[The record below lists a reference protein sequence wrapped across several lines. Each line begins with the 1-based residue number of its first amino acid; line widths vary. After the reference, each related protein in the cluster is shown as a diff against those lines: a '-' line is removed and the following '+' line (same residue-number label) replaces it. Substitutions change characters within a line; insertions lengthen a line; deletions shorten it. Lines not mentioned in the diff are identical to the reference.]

1 MATKQLIVIVAVMT
15 MVAGCLSC
23 GYVSNTVPGILEP
36 SDQKATLEEAGYLVG
51 WPVPT
56 PTYLPQGY
64 EIREVC
70 VEDKTVVLLI
80 SDEEIRDEQWKM
92 KMNISWHEL
101 PPPELKLPGE
111 KVEINESEGV
121 IVDRGD
127 HNDLCWHWYLDPKG
141 GTFEFKLS
149 AIKELQREELVK
161 VAESVSLPP
170 PPPPGKAL
178 LEAARIALD
187 DSIELKAG
195 ETKVLDVT
203 LETLKH
209 GPGEVSYKIFRVARE
224 YGKDEIPM
232 PEGLEVSMEPTKFMA
247 YPNAV
252 YHSAITI
259 KTTPELAPGE
269 YWLSFEAEFEGEF
282 RMTGCIRVNV
292 VP

>member
-1 MATKQLIVIVAVMT
+1 MNKMKRLVVLCAVVLTVLCLIS
-15 MVAGCLSC
+15 GC
-23 GYVSNTVPGILEP
+23 PQKPAEP
-36 SDQKATLEEAGYLVG
+36 QKLTLEEAGYLVG

-70 VEDKTVVLLI
+70 VEDKTVILLI
-80 SDEEIRDEQWKM
+80 SDEEIQNEQWKM

-127 HNDLCWHWYLDPKG
+127 HNDLCWYWYLDPKG

-149 AIKELQREELVK
+149 AIKELQREGLVK

-170 PPPPGKAL
+170 PTPPGKAL
-178 LEAARIALD
+178 LEAARVECED
-187 DSIELKAG
+187 YVELKAG
-195 ETKVLDVT
+195 KTKSIDVT

-209 GPGEVSYKIFRVARE
+209 GPGEVSYRIFRVAGE
-224 YGKDEIPM
+224 YAEDELPM
-232 PEGLEVSMEPTKFMA
+232 PEGLDVDVKPPKFMA
-247 YPNAV
+247 YPNNT
-252 YHSAITI
+252 YHSTITI
-259 KTTPELAPGE
+259 RTTPELALGE
-269 YWLSFEAEFEGEF
+269 YWLCFEHNFE
-282 RMTGCIRVNV
+282 NV
-292 VP
+292 FQGVGWIGINVE